1 MSHIRPALLLMTV
14 LLKTQL
20 IYFTSVKNI
29 TWNVIVYLTLN
40 KSDFIV
46 LGILEVAKLL
56 FSLKYF
62 RNQNLLKNWWK
73 QRRKSRMKV
82 SADILVGV
90 LKILN
95 YSQQYSDS
103 RSYYVI

>member
-1 MSHIRPALLLMTV
+1 MTV

-20 IYFTSVKNI
+20 IYFTSVNNTK
-29 TWNVIVYLTLN
+29 WNVSVYLTLN
-40 KSDFIV
+40 QSDFMSYVTV
-46 LGILEVAKLL
+46 LGMLEVAKLL

-82 SADILVGV
+82 SADILIGV

-95 YSQQYSDS
+95 YSQ
-103 RSYYVI
+103 